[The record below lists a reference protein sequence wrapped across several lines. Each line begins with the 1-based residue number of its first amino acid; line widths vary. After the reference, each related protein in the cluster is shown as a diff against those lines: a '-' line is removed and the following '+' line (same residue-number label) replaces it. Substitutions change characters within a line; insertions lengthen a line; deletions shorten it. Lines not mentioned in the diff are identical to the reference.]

1 MAKYEKVSYKDLCSD
16 KTTAALPL
24 NWRKSSGEISKVIVP
39 KEITG
44 TKANIVVLT
53 PESFP
58 TGSSYDGCAYFN
70 LRNMIENK
78 KIKGTTVE
86 VCALDSAIISYAWA
100 SSLLGIKCIL
110 RVPQMTS
117 PYWIKKATDYGAKI
131 EFEGVKT
138 LDVTRIIDSNKK
150 KDNFIS
156 EFQAPVSYSY
166 HAHVTGKAIA
176 KAVEGIGNSKLVI
189 LAYPA
194 SSGALT
200 GASNTTK
207 IGFPYSKTIVV
218 EPEACSTF
226 YNNKK
231 GVHRLSGM
239 GYGFIPLIH
248 NLMATDY
255 VMPIDE
261 NEAIKT
267 LKCIED
273 FGSKIASE
281 FKIDTRAVKPMV
293 QKFGISTV
301 ACIISAINLA
311 DQLHLG
317 ADDNVVIIGEDTSMP
332 YRDVLKA
339 ELMEDIEVK
348 QIIEESFIK
357 TKFRPIVDV
366 TGQRQRERLFKKK
379 NDFWIRRGLDENI
392 LENMRKKEYWEKLT
406 SF

>member
-1 MAKYEKVSYKDLCSD
+1 MPKYEKISYKDLCNEKISP
-16 KTTAALPL
+16 ALPL
-24 NWRKSSGEISKVIVP
+24 NWRRSSGDISKVLVP

-86 VCALDSAIISYAWA
+86 VCALDSAIVSYAWA
-100 SSLLGIKCIL
+100 ASVLGIKCIL
-110 RVPQMTS
+110 RIPQMTH
-117 PYWIKKATDYGAKI
+117 PYWIKKATDLGAKI
-131 EFEGVKT
+131 EFEGIKT

-156 EFQAPVSYSY
+156 EFQSPVSYSY
-166 HAHVTGKAIA
+166 HANVTGKAIA

-194 SSGALT
+194 SSGGLT

-207 IGFPYSKTIVV
+207 LTFPYSKTIVV
-218 EPEACSTF
+218 EPEGCSTF

-231 GVHRLSGM
+231 GVHRLFGM
-239 GYGFIPLIH
+239 GYGFIPFIH
-248 NLMATDY
+248 NIMATDY

-281 FKIDTRAVKPMV
+281 FKIETKAVKPMV

-311 DQLHLG
+311 DQLHLST
-317 ADDNVVIIGEDTSMP
+317 DDNVVIIGEDTTIP

-348 QIIEESFIK
+348 QIIEEAFIK
-357 TKFRPIVDV
+357 TKFRPIIDV

-379 NDFWIRRGLDENI
+379 NDFWIRRGLDDNI